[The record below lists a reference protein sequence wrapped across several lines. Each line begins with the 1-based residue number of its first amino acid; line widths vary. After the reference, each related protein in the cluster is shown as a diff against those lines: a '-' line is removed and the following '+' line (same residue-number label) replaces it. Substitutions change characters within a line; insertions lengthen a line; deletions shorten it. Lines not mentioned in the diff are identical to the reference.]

1 MYNCE
6 KQIVRV
12 LAQLDKT
19 VCEYISAVIV
29 VNNRSTDNGE
39 QAVKE
44 WLKANRPAVPVTL
57 LRNDENYGLGGAPTR
72 SPLITRSIT
81 LTTMLSSSTATIRAV
96 SQISSLISE
105 AANMPGTILS
115 SARAL

>member
-39 QAVKE
+39 QAVTE
-44 WLKANRPAVPVTL
+44 WLKANRPAVPASQTSC
-57 LRNDENYGLGGAPTR
+57 PT
-72 SPLITRSIT
+72 
-81 LTTMLSSSTATIRAV
+81 
-96 SQISSLISE
+96 SE
-105 AANMPGTILS
+105 AANTPNTIPS

>member
-39 QAVKE
+39 QAVTE
-44 WLKANRPAVPVTL
+44 WLKANRPA
-57 LRNDENYGLGGAPTR
+57 AP
-72 SPLITRSIT
+72 
-81 LTTMLSSSTATIRAV
+81 A
-96 SQISSLISE
+96 Q
-105 AANMPGTILS
+105 
-115 SARAL
+115 